1 MMWNNKVILIEMKRK
16 ELLCLQGKLPLLTVI
31 LKKKKKKNDESP
43 NQSADFFAKSF
54 DLEQL

>member
-1 MMWNNKVILIEMKRK
+1 MWNNKVILIEMKRK
-16 ELLCLQGKLPLLTVI
+16 ELLCLQGKLPLLNSNTQ
-31 LKKKKKKNDESP
+31 KKKNDESP